1 MFKTTLAK
9 DAGLIMSGET
19 ILAAAK
25 KTWEDRKNKLP
36 RKSTKDEVAKWND
49 KKHQKAEWNRFKQ
62 HQVFYLGGN
71 IGIVNKAMVSLV
83 QFNK

>member
-1 MFKTTLAK
+1 
-9 DAGLIMSGET
+9 MSGKT
-19 ILAAAK
+19 VLAAAK
-25 KTWEDRKNKLP
+25 KTWEQRKKKMP
-36 RKSTKDEVAKWND
+36 GDSRSKAAEWND
-49 KKHQKAEWNRFKQ
+49 KNHQKNEWEKFKK

>member
-1 MFKTTLAK
+1 MPGDSRSK
-9 DAGLIMSGET
+9 
-19 ILAAAK
+19 AA
-25 KTWEDRKNKLP
+25 E
-36 RKSTKDEVAKWND
+36 WND
-49 KKHQKAEWNRFKQ
+49 KNHQKNEWEKFKK